1 MKRTSL
7 FLSQKQMDELN
18 LLASV
23 LDLPVA
29 EIIRRGLDEY
39 LKTQERII
47 ENQRNKER
55 ENNAKS

>member
-18 LLASV
+18 LLADA

-47 ENQRNKER
+47 ENQRNKEK
-55 ENNAKS
+55 KSHAES

>member
-18 LLASV
+18 LLANA

-47 ENQRNKER
+47 ENQRNKEK
-55 ENNAKS
+55 KSHAES